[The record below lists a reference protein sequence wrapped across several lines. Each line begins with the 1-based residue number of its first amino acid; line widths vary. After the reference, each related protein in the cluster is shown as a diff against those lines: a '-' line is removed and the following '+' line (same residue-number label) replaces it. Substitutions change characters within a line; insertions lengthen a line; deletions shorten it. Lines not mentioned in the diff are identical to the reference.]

1 MSPLLILEART
12 ACLLA
17 AWDAHT
23 SDIPMTWL
31 CA

>member
-1 MSPLLILEART
+1 MSALLILEART

-17 AWDAHT
+17 AWEAHT

-31 CA
+31 RA